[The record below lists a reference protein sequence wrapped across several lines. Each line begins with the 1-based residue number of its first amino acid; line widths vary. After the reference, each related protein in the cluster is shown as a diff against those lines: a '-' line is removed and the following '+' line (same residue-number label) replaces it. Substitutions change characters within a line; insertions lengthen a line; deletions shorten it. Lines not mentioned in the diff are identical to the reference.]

1 MRHVRASD
9 VGSLARTVARWAG
22 PDSRAVP
29 LRKSGYPQ
37 AGSFGVTLWGWLLWS
52 HGQPETQPSPL
63 FASACG
69 ARVGAHD
76 LCRDI
81 WRRQGTQEL
90 APLPDFCSPDC
101 PDCSVILDQHEESP
115 PKPKDPTSLEMM
127 TAYGKIKVVS
137 HPMCHEDTIIVVSGE
152 WTSTYR
158 LTADS
163 IVTDRLLAAVNT
175 EGDMGRT
182 ATLATLGLRAYARLN
197 EEWAA
202 RRVYVAP
209 EPRPRDPA
217 SERAATLRYRLDR
230 KLARARA
237 RP

>member
-37 AGSFGVTLWGWLLWS
+37 VGSFGVTLWGWLLWN
-52 HGQPETQPSPL
+52 HGQPEAPPSPL

-81 WRRQGTQEL
+81 WRRQGKQEL

-115 PKPKDPTSLEMM
+115 PKEKPSAIELM
-127 TAYGKIKVVS
+127 TAHGRIRIVADPRCGEGYFVLQSAKAATPYAIGHGVTFGLVADAVEAEVVGNG
-137 HPMCHEDTIIVVSGE
+137 HTPEE
-152 WTSTYR
+152 
-158 LTADS
+158 
-163 IVTDRLLAAVNT
+163 AAISPRNWAKLNN
-175 EGDMGRT
+175 DDA
-182 ATLATLGLRAYARLN
+182 ATRMYS
-197 EEWAA
+197 
-202 RRVYVAP
+202 AP
-209 EPRPRDPA
+209 VQRPRDPA